1 MCRDTKEAG
10 VRPVPAGVPAS
21 RDGGNGMAGQGKA
34 PAAAPLQG
42 GSFGGGKTVAIAGL
56 GLIGG
61 SLALA
66 LKANTACTVVG
77 IDRDEG
83 TQAAALAAGAVD
95 AAGPEGLAD
104 ADILLL
110 ALPPS
115 AAAPFLREH
124 GGALKKGALVTDVCG
139 VKRAVLAACGP
150 LCRERG
156 LVFLGGHPMAGKET
170 SGFASADAGLFR
182 GASYILTPTEDTPE
196 TAVQTMRELAAA
208 VGCARVTLA
217 TPEEHDRMI
226 AFTSQLPHV
235 LAGAYVK
242 SPCCPKHAGFSAGS
256 YRDVSRV
263 AAVDEKLWTQ
273 LFRLNADDLCQ
284 EIDTLIENLRTCR
297 DAIAAKDPAQLE
309 SVLRES
315 RLRKES
321 VTP

>member
-1 MCRDTKEAG
+1 MRQTI
-10 VRPVPAGVPAS
+10 
-21 RDGGNGMAGQGKA
+21 
-34 PAAAPLQG
+34 
-42 GSFGGGKTVAIAGL
+42 AIAGL

-66 LKANTACTVVG
+66 LKANTACTVIG
-77 IDRDEG
+77 IDRRQEV
-83 TQAAALAAGAVD
+83 QEAALAAGAVD
-95 AAGPEGLAD
+95 RTGAAALPAAE
-104 ADILLL
+104 LLIL
-110 ALPPS
+110 ALPPA

-124 GGALKKGALVTDVCG
+124 APSLKKGTLVTDVCG
-139 VKRAVLAACGP
+139 VKRAVVAACEP
-150 LCRERG
+150 LCREHG

-170 SGFASADAGLFR
+170 SGFESADAALFR
-182 GASYILTPTEDTPE
+182 GASYILTPAPDTPVWAE
-196 TAVQTMRELAAA
+196 ERMRELAAA
-208 VGCARVTLA
+208 LGCARVTVS

-273 LFRLNADDLCQ
+273 LFLLNADELCR
-284 EIDTLIENLRTCR
+284 EIDTLIGHLHACR
-297 DAIAAKDPAQLE
+297 DAVASGDPARLE
-309 SVLRES
+309 PVLREG

-321 VTP
+321 VKP